1 MICIVISLES
11 LHKVTI
17 FKVNYV
23 KEKKK
28 LQKQTKINRITKLDD
43 TLLKLSTQESSL
55 NFNPQCNRN

>member
-55 NFNPQCNRN
+55 NFNPQCK